1 MNYRHAYH
9 AGNFAD
15 VFKHVILSRVLV
27 HLAQKPAPFRL
38 IDTHAGAG
46 LYDLAG
52 AEAEKTGEWREGIGR
67 LLEVQPTPPV
77 RELLAPYLDA
87 VAAHNPAGAMTAYPG
102 SPLLGLSLMRPQDR
116 LIASETEPEA
126 AALLAQSL
134 RHDARAKALG
144 LDGWTALRANVPPKE
159 RRGVV
164 LVDPPFEE
172 PGEFQRLVQ
181 GLEEAHSKWPTGVYL
196 LWYPLKDAEAV
207 KIFVR
212 DLTRLGRPK
221 TLRAEMTVA
230 AATEDGRLRGTGLIA
245 VNPPW
250 LLHGELQKLLPA
262 LAHALSRDGR
272 HGHRLDWLVPESSR

>member
-15 VFKHVILSRVLV
+15 VFKHAILSRVLV

-46 LYDLAG
+46 LYDLSG
-52 AEAEKTGEWREGIGR
+52 PEAEKTGEWREGIGR
-67 LLEVQPTPPV
+67 LRGAALSPELDD
-77 RELLAPYLDA
+77 LLAPYLVA
-87 VAAHNPAGAMTAYPG
+87 VAAHNPSGGVTLYPG
-102 SPLLGLSLMRPQDR
+102 SPAIGQTLMRPQDR
-116 LIASETEPEA
+116 LIASESEPNA
-126 AALLAQSL
+126 AALLAETL
-134 RHDARAKALG
+134 RHDARAKALA

-172 PGEFQRLVQ
+172 PGEFNRLVQ
-181 GLEEAHSKWPTGVYL
+181 GLEAAHRKWPTGIYL

-207 KIFVR
+207 KTFAR
-212 DLTRLGRPK
+212 DLKRLGCPK

-230 AATEDGRLRGTGLIA
+230 GATEDGRLRGTGLVA

-250 LLHGELQKLLPA
+250 LLYGELQRLLPA
-262 LAHALSRDGR
+262 LAQALSRDGR
-272 HGHRLDWLVPESSR
+272 HGHRLDWLVAESNH